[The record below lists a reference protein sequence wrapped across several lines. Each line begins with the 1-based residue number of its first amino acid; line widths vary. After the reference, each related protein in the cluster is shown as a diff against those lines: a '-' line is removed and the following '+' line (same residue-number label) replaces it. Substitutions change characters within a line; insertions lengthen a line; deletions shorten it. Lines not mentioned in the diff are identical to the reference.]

1 MPKKERKGIYEKEKK
16 MAKKRLLVVALASL
30 LAGGVF
36 AQEDMHRHQPFDML
50 LGLNTGMG
58 ITPNLGDW
66 FSVFDGR
73 IPKGNY
79 ALTFDFGL
87 TYDFYLFNWLSFNT
101 GLLLHSDIYVVL
113 KQDLDNIDS
122 FTDVAA
128 TPLCLTIPLA
138 AHVNIPK
145 AEWLYAGIGL
155 NLNIPIFGML
165 DGVAMEVIEERIDT
179 KGDFFVSLPIDIGF
193 DYVKP
198 GRGGGRFF
206 FRITPEFH
214 KNGTAVPIGFM
225 WQIYNWKIYSKK

>member
-1 MPKKERKGIYEKEKK
+1 
-16 MAKKRLLVVALASL
+16 LVLILASV

-36 AQEDMHRHQPFDML
+36 AQEDIHKHQPFDML
-50 LGLNTGMG
+50 LGLNYGMG
-58 ITPNLGDW
+58 ITPNVGDW
-66 FSVFDGR
+66 FSLWLDGS

-101 GLLLHSDIYVVL
+101 GLLLHPDIYVAL
-113 KQDLDNIDS
+113 NRNLDNVDS
-122 FTDVAA
+122 FTDIMAG
-128 TPLCLTIPLA
+128 PLCLTIPLA

-145 AEWLYAGIGL
+145 VEWLYAGIGL
-155 NLNIPIFGML
+155 SLNIPILGMF
-165 DGVAMEVIEERIDT
+165 DGLAGVDT
-179 KGDFFVSLPIDIGF
+179 KGDFFVGLPIDIGF

-214 KNGTAVPIGFM
+214 ERGTTVPIGFI
-225 WQIYNWKIYSKK
+225 WQIYNWKLYSKK